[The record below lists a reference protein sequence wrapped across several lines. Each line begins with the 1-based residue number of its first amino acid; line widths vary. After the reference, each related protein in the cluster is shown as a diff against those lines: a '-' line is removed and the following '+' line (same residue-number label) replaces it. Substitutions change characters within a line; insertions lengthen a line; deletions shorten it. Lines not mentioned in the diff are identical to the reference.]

1 MEDILDLYNEPYDPN
16 MPVIC
21 FDEMPYQLLSDVL
34 APMPPKPGKPE
45 RFDYHY
51 KRNGVCNLLC
61 AFEPLTGRRI
71 LSVTRQR
78 RRKEYAEFMKELV
91 EIYYPNVEKIRLVQ
105 DNLNTHTGGSF
116 YEIFDAE
123 TAQSIYKK
131 FEFHYTPKKAS
142 WLNMVEFEF
151 SAISKQCLDRRIGDM
166 ETMVKEVSICVR
178 QRNEAQ
184 TKVNWQFSTSDAR
197 NKFKRFYKNDT
208 INLL

>member
-184 TKVNWQFSTSDAR
+184 TKVNWQFSKNDAR